1 MSHSSSNNSSNIIKE
16 VVVHPLVL
24 LSVVDHYHRVA
35 KDTQRRVVGVLLGE
49 YSQGK
54 IDVSN
59 SFAIP
64 FEEDLKDPTIWYL
77 DHEFLETMTR
87 MFIKVN
93 AKEKVVGFYSTGPK
107 LRAND
112 IEIDAVIR
120 RYIKTPVLC
129 IIDVRSDAQG
139 LPTQAFYSREEIDET
154 TKETKRSFIH
164 VTSSV
169 GAYEAEEVGVEHLLR
184 DINDPTVSRLSGRV
198 KQRMSGLQ
206 SLHEKLLDMSN
217 YLTKVINGEMPANNQ
232 ILYGM
237 QDIVNLLPNLD
248 VEELV
253 QSILVKT
260 NDMHL
265 AVYIASLVRSII
277 ALHNLLNNKIQM
289 NESLAPPSN
298 STATTISTNS
308 QTKDKEKDKNSKD
321 NNKQKSDKTT

>member
-1 MSHSSSNNSSNIIKE
+1 MASDASAPQVKINE
-16 VVVHPLVL
+16 VIVHPLVL

-49 YSQGK
+49 TSQGK
-54 IDVSN
+54 VDVSN

-64 FEEDLKDPTIWYL
+64 FDEDLKDPSIWYL

-93 AKEKVVGFYSTGPK
+93 AKERVVGFYSTGPK
-107 LRAND
+107 LRSND
-112 IEIDAVIR
+112 IDIDTVIR
-120 RYIKTPVLC
+120 RHCKTPVLC
-129 IIDVRSDAQG
+129 IIDVRADAQG
-139 LPTQAFYSREEIDET
+139 LPTQAYYSREEIDET
-154 TKETKRSFIH
+154 TKETKRTFVH
-164 VTSSV
+164 VPSSV

-198 KQRMSGLQ
+198 KQRMSGLE
-206 SLHEKLLDMSN
+206 SLHERLIDMST
-217 YLTKVINGEMPANNQ
+217 YLTKVLNGDMPANNQ
-232 ILYGM
+232 ILYSM
-237 QDIVNLLPNLD
+237 QDIVNLLPNLG

-265 AVYIASLVRSII
+265 AIYIASLVRSII

-289 NESLAPPSN
+289 NESITGAS
-298 STATTISTNS
+298 STPAAS
-308 QTKDKEKDKNSKD
+308 QTKEKASKEKETEKQST
-321 NNKQKSDKTT
+321 NKST